1 MKRYFQVASAAVLA
15 TLASLAAAVSIVDY
29 SSIMTSVTGELT
41 AGVGAAAIGIGVLW
55 GARIGTRFVKGLL
68 H

>member
-1 MKRYFQVASAAVLA
+1 MKRYMQVASGAFLAV
-15 TLASLAAAVSIVDY
+15 LASLAAAVSIVDY
-29 SSIMTSVTGELT
+29 SSIMTSVTAELT